1 MTPRVPTNSR
11 VRAHIEGVVQGVG
24 FRPFLHQLA
33 TRHGLAGWV
42 LNATDGVTLEVE
54 GPAERVQ
61 AFLRD
66 IPLQKPK
73 AAAID
78 QFSTETVAPLG
89 EQEFRIRASVAR
101 EGEFVLVSPDLCVC
115 EPCLAETADPHD
127 RRYRYPF
134 TNCTDCGPRFT
145 LIEDLPYDRP
155 RTTMAPFVMCADCAH
170 EYENPSDRR
179 YHAQPNA
186 CPVCGPQVWLEP
198 EPKLQAGDAIEAAAR
213 LLEQGRILAIRGLGG
228 FHLACD
234 ATNEDAV
241 RLLRQRKGREEK
253 PFAMMAASV
262 QRVAVFCEVAEA
274 ESELLESVRRP
285 VVLLQR
291 KPDARLAQAVAPGN
305 RYLGFMLPYTP
316 LHAILLSDVR
326 VPALVMTSANL
337 TDEPICRTN
346 DEARHRLKDLADAF
360 LLHNREIRMRCDDSV
375 ARVALVVPPSGGSLP
390 RLDDGPPEGGTT
402 STAPGQ
408 IQNPKSQ
415 IQNHEMVL
423 RRSRGYAPFPVRVD
437 FELRQVLACG
447 AELKNTFC
455 FSREHYLF
463 LSQHIGDLQDAET
476 ADYYREALDHFRRLF
491 RLSPEALAH
500 DLHPDYVSTRV
511 AQEFTDVPLVAV
523 QHHHA
528 HIASAMAEH
537 GFRGPVLGLAF
548 DGLGLGPDRTVW
560 GGEFLL
566 CTAEEFHRVGHLRNV
581 PLPGGDA
588 ATREPWRM
596 ALSHLLDVAG
606 DPDAELPAAPARRW
620 PEAQTNLVRQ
630 MIRRT
635 VNAPL
640 TSSAGRLFDAV
651 SSLLGLRDSVRYEGQ
666 AAIELEM
673 HATTESPA
681 SYPLP
686 LHSGEPLQLDTR
698 PLIAAIV
705 NDAQRGIPT
714 EEIAGRFHAS
724 LARAMAE
731 ASAALSSQHGVT
743 EVALSGGVFQNALLL
758 RHLVPRLEER
768 GLRVFLQQQ
777 VPCNDGGLAVGQAL
791 IADALLKKG
800 EV

>member
-1 MTPRVPTNSR
+1 MTQRVPTNSR
-11 VRAHIEGVVQGVG
+11 IRAHVEGVVQGVG

-54 GPAERVQ
+54 GPAERV
-61 AFLRD
+61 AVFLRD
-66 IPLQKPK
+66 LPLQKPR
-73 AAAID
+73 AAVID
-78 QFSTETVAPLG
+78 EFSTETVAPLG
-89 EQEFRIRASVAR
+89 EREFRIRASVAR
-101 EGEFVLVSPDLCVC
+101 DGEFVLVSPDLCVC
-115 EPCLAETADPHD
+115 ELCLAETADPHN

-145 LIEDLPYDRP
+145 LIQDLPYDRP
-155 RTTMAPFVMCADCAH
+155 RTTMAPFTMCADCLH
-170 EYENPSDRR
+170 EYEDPADRR

-186 CPVCGPQVWLEP
+186 CPVCGPHVWLEP
-198 EPKLQAGDAIEAAAR
+198 ESELRARDPLEAAAR

-234 ATNEDAV
+234 ATNEGAV

-253 PFAMMAASV
+253 PFALMAAST
-262 QRVAVFCEVAEA
+262 QQVAAFCNIAEA
-274 ESELLESVRRP
+274 ERELLESVRRP

-291 KPDARLAQAVAPGN
+291 KPDARIAHAVAPGN

-316 LHAILLSDVR
+316 LHAILLGDVR

-346 DEARHRLKDLADAF
+346 GEARHRLKDLADAF
-360 LLHNREIRMRCDDSV
+360 LLHNREIHMRCDDSV
-375 ARVALVVPPSGGSLP
+375 ARVVPLRGRS
-390 RLDDGPPEGGTT
+390 ET
-402 STAPGQ
+402 
-408 IQNPKSQ
+408 QNPKSK
-415 IQNHEMVL
+415 IQNHQILV

-447 AELKNTFC
+447 AELKSTFC
-455 FSREHYLF
+455 FAREHYLF

-528 HIASAMAEH
+528 HVASAMAEH
-537 GFRGPVLGLAF
+537 GLRGPVLGLAF
-548 DGLGLGPDRTVW
+548 DGLGLGTDGTVW
-560 GGEFLL
+560 GGEFLI
-566 CTAEEFHRVGHLRNV
+566 CTADKFRRVGHLRNV

-596 ALSHLLDVAG
+596 ALSHLLEVEG
-606 DPDAELPAAPARRW
+606 DPDAELPAALARRW
-620 PEAQTNLVRQ
+620 PETQTNLVRQ
-630 MIRRT
+630 MIRRA

-673 HATTESPA
+673 HAIPESPA

-686 LHSGEPLQLDTR
+686 LRPGEPLQLDTR
-698 PLIAAIV
+698 PLVAAIV
-705 NDAQRGIPT
+705 DELLRGVPT

-724 LARAMAE
+724 LARAMVE
-731 ASAALSSQHGVT
+731 ASAALSRQHGVT

-791 IADALLKKG
+791 IADALLKKD